1 MSSSAVAMG
10 RVAIAA
16 LIIGATPAFAQQAL
30 QSGEQG
36 IVIVHPARVPVPG
49 SPQAAERNA
58 NLRPPPPGPIE
69 SRLVPLPEGSL
80 PPPRDARADPPPAA
94 AAAAPPAGASSSQSA
109 GTNSPPAASAPISG
123 AIFATPPVTS
133 LATPS
138 GPAVAASRPAE
149 PAPSAPGAPLGVIPF
164 AGQSANLTDATRA
177 ELDQLAKRIAEQR
190 VRQLEVRGFA
200 MGSELDSRK
209 VALARALVVRAYLID
224 RGVKARI
231 EVGSFAGE
239 GSHVEI
245 LAPRT

>member
-10 RVAIAA
+10 RVAFAA
-16 LIIGATPAFAQQAL
+16 LIIGAAPAFAQQA
-30 QSGEQG
+30 QPSNEPG

-49 SPQAAERNA
+49 SPQAVERSA
-58 NLRPPPPGPIE
+58 NLRLPPPGPIE
-69 SRLVPLPEGSL
+69 SRLVPIPEGSAL
-80 PPPRDARADPPPAA
+80 RGTRDAG
-94 AAAAPPAGASSSQSA
+94 AAPPDAASANPSAGESSGQSA
-109 GTNSPPAASAPISG
+109 STSSPPLTSAPISG

-138 GPAVAASRPAE
+138 GPAIAASRPAE
-149 PAPSAPGAPLGVIPF
+149 PAASAPGAPLGVIPF
-164 AGQSANLTDATRA
+164 AGQSANLTEATRA
-177 ELDQLAKRIAEQR
+177 ELSQLAKRISEQR
-190 VRQLEVRGFA
+190 VRQLELRGFA
-200 MGSELDSRK
+200 MGSEIDSRK

-224 RGVKARI
+224 LGVKARI